1 MEVQQ
6 SRAYYLGLDCG
17 TDSVGYAAADTDYAL
32 LRCGG
37 EPVIGVTTFDGAVT
51 AQEPARLPRDA
62 APPAAA
68 QAARAAGAGALRP
81 RHRRG

>member
-32 LRCGG
+32 L
-37 EPVIGVTTFDGAVT
+37 
-51 AQEPARLPRDA
+51 
-62 APPAAA
+62 
-68 QAARAAGAGALRP
+68 
-81 RHRRG
+81 